1 MGRVQKGLGVTG
13 KPYGDLT
20 PRARR
25 WMILWALLR
34 PGLIVVSLL
43 LLYYLL
49 PLWDRRT
56 PSTVFSLVLGM
67 VLVAVL
73 LVWQIRKIATAK
85 YPRLRAIETLA
96 LVAPLFV
103 LVFATVYFATGQ
115 SDRAS
120 FSEALSRT
128 GSLYFTMTVF
138 SSVGFG
144 DIVPVTDTARVL
156 VIFQMLGDLVL
167 IGIVAR
173 AILGAVQS
181 SLRRQDP
188 ATDSATD
195 PATDSATDPATDST
209 TDPATDSATD
219 PGTESD

>member
-1 MGRVQKGLGVTG
+1 MTGR
-13 KPYGDLT
+13 PYGDLS

-25 WMILWALLR
+25 WMIFWALLR
-34 PGLIVVSLL
+34 PALIFVSLL
-43 LLYYLL
+43 VLYYML
-49 PLWDRRT
+49 PLWDRHT
-56 PSTVFSLVLGM
+56 PSTVVSLVLGM

-73 LVWQIRKIATAK
+73 LAWQIRKISTAK

-115 SDRAS
+115 SDAAS
-120 FSEALSRT
+120 FSQGLSRT

-156 VIFQMLGDLVL
+156 VMFQMLGDLVL
-167 IGIVAR
+167 IGIVVR

-181 SLRRQDP
+181 GLHRHDQEADP
-188 ATDSATD
+188 EADQEAD
-195 PATDSATDPATDST
+195 Q
-209 TDPATDSATD
+209 
-219 PGTESD
+219 GSDQGSDQGAKAD